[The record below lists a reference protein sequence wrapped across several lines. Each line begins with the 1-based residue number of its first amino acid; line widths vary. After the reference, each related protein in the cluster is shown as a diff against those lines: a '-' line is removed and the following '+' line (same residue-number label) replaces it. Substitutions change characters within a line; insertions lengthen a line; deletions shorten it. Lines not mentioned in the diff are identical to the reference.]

1 MVARPHDDST
11 NQPNEPSSEVP
22 SDYQSVRRNNLL
34 PEEKKWIPE
43 TREVT
48 NREGLEILQRH
59 ENDRQARIDRGERVA
74 PRRTKQNNSLQR
86 VLYSLTSG
94 VHKVHYESAA
104 EEREFCER
112 IKGCVEGGRE
122 GLSKDSLRDVLN
134 VCRPKC
140 MAEGLSFFD
149 EELRTGKILVE
160 DVARIVT
167 EVKKFRAAK
176 KIDEQ
181 EALPV
186 ERCPLPV

>member
-43 TREVT
+43 TQELT
-48 NREGLEILQRH
+48 NREALEILQRY

-167 EVKKFRAAK
+167 EVKKFG
-176 KIDEQ
+176 
-181 EALPV
+181 
-186 ERCPLPV
+186 